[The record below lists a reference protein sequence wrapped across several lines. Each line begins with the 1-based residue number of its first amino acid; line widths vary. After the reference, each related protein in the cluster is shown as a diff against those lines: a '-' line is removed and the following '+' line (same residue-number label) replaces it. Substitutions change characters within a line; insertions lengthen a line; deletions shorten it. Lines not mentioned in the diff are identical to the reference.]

1 MKISEVID
9 LSWRY
14 GAETRL
20 APGSVPMQIRKSG
33 CTANGD
39 AMELTS
45 VEHFCVHYGTHL
57 DCPAHMIQG
66 GFHIEDRPVG
76 FFVGQGLVV
85 DCSGYAPGTRI
96 GPEILEGVCLDGVDF
111 LLLYT
116 GWAKKFGTDAQY
128 PPVRGACPAARCTSH
143 ASRHRHG
150 TEQLRC
156 DWRHVLPDPPVAART
171 EFQNS
176 ARSAAESGPAAWK
189 AVFARSRAAGLRKRR
204 GRPVPCA
211 GSGRSGLKQPLPHSI
226 FASEEKDASQ
236 SSTKKTKVLV

>member
-128 PPVRGACPAARCTSH
+128 PSCQRRLPSSSVHIPRFAA
-143 ASRHRHG
+143 
-150 TEQLRC
+150 
-156 DWRHVLPDPPVAART
+156 
-171 EFQNS
+171 S
-176 ARSAAESGPAAWK
+176 AWN
-189 AVFARSRAAGLRKRR
+189 
-204 GRPVPCA
+204 
-211 GSGRSGLKQPLPHSI
+211 
-226 FASEEKDASQ
+226 
-236 SSTKKTKVLV
+236 

>member
-111 LLLYT
+111 LLL
-116 GWAKKFGTDAQY
+116 
-128 PPVRGACPAARCTSH
+128 
-143 ASRHRHG
+143 
-150 TEQLRC
+150 
-156 DWRHVLPDPPVAART
+156 
-171 EFQNS
+171 
-176 ARSAAESGPAAWK
+176 
-189 AVFARSRAAGLRKRR
+189 
-204 GRPVPCA
+204 
-211 GSGRSGLKQPLPHSI
+211 
-226 FASEEKDASQ
+226 
-236 SSTKKTKVLV
+236 

>member
-66 GFHIEDRPVG
+66 GFI
-76 FFVGQGLVV
+76 
-85 DCSGYAPGTRI
+85 
-96 GPEILEGVCLDGVDF
+96 
-111 LLLYT
+111 
-116 GWAKKFGTDAQY
+116 
-128 PPVRGACPAARCTSH
+128 
-143 ASRHRHG
+143 
-150 TEQLRC
+150 
-156 DWRHVLPDPPVAART
+156 
-171 EFQNS
+171 
-176 ARSAAESGPAAWK
+176 
-189 AVFARSRAAGLRKRR
+189 
-204 GRPVPCA
+204 
-211 GSGRSGLKQPLPHSI
+211 
-226 FASEEKDASQ
+226 
-236 SSTKKTKVLV
+236 

>member
-76 FFVGQGLVV
+76 FFVGLGLVV

-128 PPVRGACPAARCTSH
+128 GSYPLLSEALAQQLGAHPTLRGIGMELNNYDVIGDTSFPI
-143 ASRHRHG
+143 HRLLLG
-150 TEQLRC
+150 QNSKILLEALRNL
-156 DWRHVLPDPPVAART
+156 DRLLGKRFLLVAAPLVF
-171 EFQNS
+171 EN
-176 ARSAAESGPAAWK
+176 AEGGPC
-189 AVFARSRAAGLRKRR
+189 RALA
-204 GRPVPCA
+204 
-211 GSGRSGLKQPLPHSI
+211 
-226 FASEEKDASQ
+226 
-236 SSTKKTKVLV
+236 LVEAD